1 MRSEKIFE
9 LFIQSFI
16 KLSHSDGLRF
26 AIFVNNK
33 KDIELLGLKIQMNY
47 NLRPCYITKNLLQYQ
62 IDNKL
67 LTIVHFEQATYR
79 GRVDFALC
87 DYNISNTIKSEI
99 LRPICNLSFELTSIN
114 FNELLENTEVIE

>member
-33 KDIELLGLKIQMNY
+33 KDIELLGLKI
-47 NLRPCYITKNLLQYQ
+47 
-62 IDNKL
+62 
-67 LTIVHFEQATYR
+67 
-79 GRVDFALC
+79 
-87 DYNISNTIKSEI
+87 
-99 LRPICNLSFELTSIN
+99 
-114 FNELLENTEVIE
+114 